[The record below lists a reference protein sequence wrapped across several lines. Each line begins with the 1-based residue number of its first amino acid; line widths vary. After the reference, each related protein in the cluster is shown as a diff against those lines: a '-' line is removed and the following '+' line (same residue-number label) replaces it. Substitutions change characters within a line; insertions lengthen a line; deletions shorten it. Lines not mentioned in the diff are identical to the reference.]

1 MADEKPDPTKIQFLQ
16 DAVDIYDGYKISKD
30 GESRKEDVDV
40 MKGVSEEEQGR
51 NVGWRIMKKVYGGK
65 DEGNGS
71 DKSE

>member
-40 MKGVSEEEQGR
+40 MKGIRDEEGGFNTGLRLVSGAINKLSSEEE
-51 NVGWRIMKKVYGGK
+51 K
-65 DEGNGS
+65 
-71 DKSE
+71 